1 MGGREKIAPQWPRFV
16 SSGQEWINLLCTTR
30 GFTSRFPAALRHI
43 RVSPY
48 RIEFAMGG
56 SNTKEKP
63 KEKEKRDQARII
75 KAISQ
80 AIESNAARLD
90 LNNRHI
96 RELPDNFEGQKTAL
110 KWLSLSHNE
119 LKALPDGVCLFVNL
133 SALRLNGNQLSSLPQ
148 ALSSLSSLQVLDLSK
163 NKFTDWDP
171 TITSIPNLTDLNLQC
186 NQIGSVRPTLRAPLI
201 HIDLRFPM
209 ENMLHYI
216 TSCSFSANNCRHLLF
231 KPTKCI
237 FSLCSNSSS
246 SGPISH
252 LAPPSYPSLTLFR
265 IFLVI

>member
-1 MGGREKIAPQWPRFV
+1 
-16 SSGQEWINLLCTTR
+16 
-30 GFTSRFPAALRHI
+30 
-43 RVSPY
+43 
-48 RIEFAMGG
+48 MGG

-133 SALRLNGNQLSSLPQ
+133 SALRLNGNQLSALPQ

-186 NQIGSVRPTLRAPLI
+186 NQIGSVRLTLRSPLF
-201 HIDLRFPM
+201 HLELRSLV
-209 ENMLHYI
+209 ENMTHYI
-216 TSCSFSANNCRHLLF
+216 ALCSLSANGSMLLLG
-231 KPTKCI
+231 KPANRT
-237 FSLCSNSSS
+237 FSPFSNSNSF
-246 SGPISH
+246 GPLPRIF
-252 LAPPSYPSLTLFR
+252 LASPLSLTLFR
-265 IFLVI
+265 ALLVI

>member
-1 MGGREKIAPQWPRFV
+1 MLWEDGASAPHWPHLPPLI
-16 SSGQEWINLLCTTR
+16 EAWINLVCTTR
-30 GFTSRFPAALRHI
+30 GFKSWFPASLRHI
-43 RVSPY
+43 RASPL
-48 RIEFAMGG
+48 RIGLAMGG

-63 KEKEKRDQARII
+63 KDKEKRDQARIV

-133 SALRLNGNQLSSLPQ
+133 SALRLNGNQLSALPT
-148 ALSSLSSLQVLDLSK
+148 ALSSLSNLQVLDLSK

-171 TITSIPNLTDLNLQC
+171 SITAIPNLTDLNLQC
-186 NQIGSVRPTLRAPLI
+186 NQIGSVRP
-201 HIDLRFPM
+201 LRFFRPLSPLFALFTALHALSFIM
-209 ENMLHYI
+209 EPGIEILSI
-216 TSCSFSANNCRHLLF
+216 IA
-231 KPTKCI
+231 
-237 FSLCSNSSS
+237 
-246 SGPISH
+246 
-252 LAPPSYPSLTLFR
+252 AA
-265 IFLVI
+265 